1 MRDPGN
7 PEKNQH
13 PADQFFAL
21 RSWVARSTMLETKG
35 D

>member
-1 MRDPGN
+1 MRDPGK

-21 RSWVARSTMLETKG
+21 RSWRSAL
-35 D
+35 